1 MDACK
6 HIWFGDSY
14 SHLHIALDDST
25 RNIVGGY
32 FDKEETLNCYYHVTK
47 QILTKYGI
55 SYKFKTDKRKG
66 SSLLEEDTFTQFSYA
81 CSQLGIELETSSVP
95 KFKPRVK
102 RVFHTLQMRLIV
114 ELRLAGITNII
125 DANNFLKQY
134 IIIGIPRNI

>member
-6 HIWFGDSY
+6 HIGFGDSY

-25 RNIVGGY
+25 GNIAGGY
-32 FDKEETLNCYYHVTK
+32 FDKEETLNGYYHVTK

-55 SYKFKTDKRKG
+55 PYKFKTDKRTVFEYKRKG

-95 KFKPRVK
+95 EFKPRVE
-102 RVFHTLQMRLIV
+102 RVFQTLQSWNYLYCYQIV
-114 ELRLAGITNII
+114 
-125 DANNFLKQY
+125 
-134 IIIGIPRNI
+134 